1 MKMKILV
8 LSCDIYEDTFE
19 AFYHC
24 MEKYWAD
31 HPQIIYQTE
40 TVQNP
45 YYKTINANYPLDQ
58 WSRGVREVLQ
68 QIRDKQILLMVCD
81 CFIRKPVDVERFKY
95 ASKNLKGNIA
105 CINFEKSFDPQDEE
119 TDLIGFKKRKHGS
132 DFEVSIMCGLWD
144 REKLLNVLSVDGSPW
159 HVEFLQNNCNY
170 DYLINSDDY
179 IIDWGY
185 ITHKGFGISAGLWY
199 KETVEFLEKEGIQV
213 DLNIRGIKP

>member
-1 MKMKILV
+1 MKILV